1 MWEDPIVSQVRQVRE
16 ELAARF
22 NFDVSAIFR
31 DLRARQTSLG
41 SRLVRRHRS
50 TRSEQAP
57 APDRGSAP
65 LDPGR

>member
-1 MWEDPIVSQVRQVRE
+1 MWEDPIVSEVRQVRE

-22 NFDVSAIFR
+22 DFNVSAIFR

-41 SRLVRRHRS
+41 SRLVRRQKR
-50 TRSEQAP
+50 TRGEQTAV
-57 APDRGSAP
+57 PDRDSNS